1 MQVEVVY
8 LSKEKQIHLQ
18 VEMAPGSTLHQVLK
32 QSGILLQCK
41 ELDIR
46 HLSVGVFAKPKQLS
60 DVVMP
65 GDRVEI
71 YRPLECDPKAMR
83 RAKHSDP
90 VNLKRGSTHDA

>member
-18 VEMAPGSTLHQVLK
+18 LEVAPGSTLHQVLK
-32 QSGILLQCK
+32 QSGILVQCP

-46 HLSVGVFAKPKQLS
+46 YLSVGVFSKPKQLS

-65 GDRVEI
+65 EDRIEI

-83 RAKHSDP
+83 RAKHTGP
-90 VNLKRGSTHDA
+90 LNLKRGSTHDT